1 MFRLEFRVYA
11 ARWEMWSEP
20 PNGRT
25 PNGVAPEFALRG
37 QHNLWRDSQTH
48 DRCERALTEIEGNQL
63 RGAHLDIRSLYAPS
77 LSPRGRRR
85 FFFERQNRPQEVFP
99 FQNGQGLHL
108 FE

>member
-11 ARWEMWSEP
+11 ARWKVWPEP
-20 PNGRT
+20 PKGGT
-25 PNGVAPEFALRG
+25 PNGVAPEIALRG

-77 LSPRGRRR
+77 LSPCGRRG
-85 FFFERQNRPQEVFP
+85 FLLERQHRSQELFP

-108 FE
+108 LE